1 MDNIEKLATQVLRY
15 EEKQFKNTTQYL
27 LDITMRNQTQL
38 TQIRHVPSEF
48 GNIVI
53 TLISYKQLEVKTNR
67 TSFSYGNRYVHH
79 NAEGLSIR
87 CNSI

>member
-67 TSFSYGNRYVHH
+67 TSFSYEIVTYIIV
-79 NAEGLSIR
+79 LI
-87 CNSI
+87 IKP